1 MEPVYVP
8 RLTVAFTV
16 ELEVEYDPF
25 KGRTTE
31 QTAAGLV
38 EVAENLLWETSTN
51 VTSVVTN
58 IITVQS
64 NDWQPA

>member
-8 RLTVAFTV
+8 RLTVTFTV

-38 EVAENLLWETSTN
+38 EVAENLLWETNTN
-51 VTSVVTN
+51 VTSVVTK

-64 NDWQPA
+64 ND

>member
-1 MEPVYVP
+1 MEPVYMP

-25 KGRTTE
+25 KGRTTD

-38 EVAENLLWETSTN
+38 EVAENLLWETSPK

-58 IITVQS
+58 IIAVHS
-64 NDWQPA
+64 ND

>member
-8 RLTVAFTV
+8 KLTVNFTV

-38 EVAENLLWETSTN
+38 EVAENLLWETNTN
-51 VTSVVTN
+51 VTSVVTK
-58 IITVQS
+58 IIAVQS
-64 NDWQPA
+64 DD

>member
-25 KGRTTE
+25 KGRTTD

-38 EVAENLLWETSTN
+38 EVAEHLLWETSPK

-58 IITVQS
+58 IIAVHS
-64 NDWQPA
+64 DD

>member
-8 RLTVAFTV
+8 RLTVTFTV
-16 ELEVEYDPF
+16 DLEVEYDPF
-25 KGRTTE
+25 KGRTTD

-38 EVAENLLWETSTN
+38 EVAQNLLWETSPK

-58 IITVQS
+58 IIAVQS
-64 NDWQPA
+64 DD

>member
-8 RLTVAFTV
+8 KLTVAFTV

-25 KGRTTE
+25 KGRTID

-38 EVAENLLWETSTN
+38 EVAENLLWETSPK

-58 IITVQS
+58 IIAVHS
-64 NDWQPA
+64 DD

>member
-51 VTSVVTN
+51 VTSVVTK

-64 NDWQPA
+64 ND

>member
-8 RLTVAFTV
+8 RLTVTFTV

-38 EVAENLLWETSTN
+38 EVAENLLWETNTN

-58 IITVQS
+58 IIAVHS
-64 NDWQPA
+64 ND

>member
-31 QTAAGLV
+31 QTATGLV

-51 VTSVVTN
+51 VTSVVTK

-64 NDWQPA
+64 ND

>member
-8 RLTVAFTV
+8 RLTVTFTV

-25 KGRTTE
+25 KGRTTD

-38 EVAENLLWETSTN
+38 EVAENLLWETSPK
-51 VTSVVTN
+51 VTSVGTK
-58 IITVQS
+58 IIAVQS
-64 NDWQPA
+64 DD

>member
-25 KGRTTE
+25 KGRTTD

-38 EVAENLLWETSTN
+38 EVAENLLWETSPRVN
-51 VTSVVTN
+51 SVTTK
-58 IITVQS
+58 IIEVQS
-64 NDWQPA
+64 ND

>member
-51 VTSVVTN
+51 VTSVATK
-58 IITVQS
+58 IIEVQS
-64 NDWQPA
+64 ND

>member
-8 RLTVAFTV
+8 RLTVVFTV

-38 EVAENLLWETSTN
+38 EVAENLLWETSPK
-51 VTSVVTN
+51 VTSV
-58 IITVQS
+58 ITKITAVQS
-64 NDWQPA
+64 DD

>member
-51 VTSVVTN
+51 VTSVATK

-64 NDWQPA
+64 ND

>member
-1 MEPVYVP
+1 M
-8 RLTVAFTV
+8 V

-51 VTSVVTN
+51 VTSVVTK

-64 NDWQPA
+64 ND

>member
-25 KGRTTE
+25 KGRTTD

-38 EVAENLLWETSTN
+38 EVAENLLWETSPR
-51 VTSVVTN
+51 VTSVITN
-58 IITVQS
+58 ITAVQS
-64 NDWQPA
+64 ND

>member
-25 KGRTTE
+25 KGRTTD

-38 EVAENLLWETSTN
+38 EAAENLLWETSPK
-51 VTSVVTN
+51 VTSVITN
-58 IITVQS
+58 IIAVHS
-64 NDWQPA
+64 DD

>member
-16 ELEVEYDPF
+16 ELDVEYDPF

-64 NDWQPA
+64 ND

>member
-8 RLTVAFTV
+8 RLTVTFTV

-38 EVAENLLWETSTN
+38 EVAENLLWETSTS
-51 VTSVVTN
+51 VTSV
-58 IITVQS
+58 ITKITAVQS
-64 NDWQPA
+64 DD

>member
-25 KGRTTE
+25 KGRTTD

-38 EVAENLLWETSTN
+38 EVAENLLWETSPR
-51 VTSVVTN
+51 VTSVVTK

-64 NDWQPA
+64 DD

>member
-25 KGRTTE
+25 KGRTTD

-38 EVAENLLWETSTN
+38 EVAENLLWETSPR
-51 VTSVVTN
+51 VTSVATK

-64 NDWQPA
+64 DD